1 MREIILKRNKLRDN
15 AMKFRQAKFDENIN
29 PKNTF
34 KLNEQQNE
42 VWKKYKF
49 YEEMVKAY
57 NKKIVENNK

>member
-1 MREIILKRNKLRDN
+1 MREIILKRNKLRDD
-15 AMKFRQAKFDENIN
+15 AMKFRQAKFDESVNS
-29 PKNTF
+29 KNTF

-57 NKKIVENNK
+57 NKKIIENNK